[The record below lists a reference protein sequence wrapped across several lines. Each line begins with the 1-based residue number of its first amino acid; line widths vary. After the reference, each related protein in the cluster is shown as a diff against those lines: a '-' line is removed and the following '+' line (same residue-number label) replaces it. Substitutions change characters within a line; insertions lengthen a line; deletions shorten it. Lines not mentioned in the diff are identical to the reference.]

1 METYTTEEQQVE
13 AIKKWWAE
21 NKWSVVGGVVIGI
34 SALWGGR
41 TWLDNQTTYAEAASA
56 TYQMMQEQMSRG
68 NKEDAATH
76 GAQLLGQFSD
86 TPYSSLAALSMAK
99 LKLDAGDASA
109 ASSHLRWA
117 LDNTKEDAVKHEA
130 RLRLAKLLLADAKYD
145 EALGLLAGVDVA
157 VYSTSYEQLKGDIH
171 LAAGQT
177 DSARSAYGRALS
189 GMMPAERGRE
199 LLQMKLDNLGSSD
212 TGSGDTGSGNAA
224 NQAQAAGDVS

>member
-13 AIKKWWAE
+13 AIKKWWDE
-21 NKWSVVGGVVIGI
+21 NKWSVIGGVVLGI

-41 TWLDNQTTYAEAASA
+41 AWLDNQATYAEAASA
-56 TYQMMQEQMSRG
+56 TYQMMLEQMSRG
-68 NKEDAATH
+68 NNDDAATQ
-76 GAQLLGQFSD
+76 GAQLLGQFAD

-99 LKLDAGDASA
+99 LKLDAGDAAA

-145 EALGLLAGVDVA
+145 DALALLNGVETG
-157 VYSTSYEQLKGDIH
+157 VYTVTYEQLKGDIH

-177 DSARSAYGRALS
+177 ESARTAYGRALA
-189 GMMPAERGRE
+189 GMTPMDRGRE
-199 LLQMKLDNLGSSD
+199 LLQMKLDNLG
-212 TGSGDTGSGNAA
+212 NATS
-224 NQAQAAGDVS
+224 QASVAAGDVS